1 MGTSGTL
8 RTQMHRGLRAVRT
21 KPIRLRI
28 LLASAIAALSGLLVI
43 LAAIAVGETGIE
55 TIHEEVGHSLAVL
68 ADQMQESLDRG
79 LFERSRE
86 ISTAAASLT
95 LLSLIDGPADA
106 QRRWLAARKELY
118 PEYSGLAILS
128 PDGRVLAAT
137 DPKLE
142 STDFSAKPWFKAA
155 TREATVGDI
164 REDDAFESPEL
175 AAGQTAH
182 FVDIAAPIRSE
193 TGETRGVLVASLDWT
208 WVKEI
213 HDSVFG
219 ATATGSPIE
228 IIVLN
233 RKGVPLIGPKAL
245 QGRVFDMSAI
255 DAAKAVG
262 NRFTIGPWPDEEQS
276 YVTGVAESDGYRS
289 FPGLRWTVLVRR
301 KVDGALAGASR
312 LQQDIVIWGAGLTLL
327 AAMAAWFLAGR
338 MAAPLLELA
347 DAAAKIR
354 RGEATE
360 IPQVGLYAEAA
371 TLAQSMRVLVSEL
384 QSRQHDLAEL
394 NASLESQVA
403 ERTRRL
409 AEQNVELEAAKVE
422 AETATAAKSRFL
434 ASASHDLRQ
443 PLHAMSL
450 FARALSRR
458 IEGEEARHLLA
469 QIELS
474 LASLRAMFD
483 ALLNVSRLD
492 AGLVVAQKAPVRLAE
507 LMEQVASSLRVDAE
521 SRGLSFRLRPL
532 DATISSDAAILEAMI
547 RNLGSNA
554 LKFTR
559 RGGILL
565 AARRRD
571 GAIAIEVYDTGPGI
585 DESQHAVIFRE
596 FQRANDQATGENDG
610 LGLGLSIV
618 RRYASLLGYRIE
630 LRSRPGRGSR
640 FSVLIPAAHELI
652 ASAAERRTAS
662 ARPAGNLDGK
672 HILVLDDDAA
682 IVSALVR
689 DLTDRGGAAR
699 GFTSAREAEQAMD
712 GTGWPDVAVVDFDL
726 RARESGPAFIARLA
740 RERGR
745 PIPTLILSGA
755 TDRATLTELVRS
767 GFPWMTKPAHP
778 DQIATAIRELGSP
791 RTEPHDRA
799 TGQIA

>member
-1 MGTSGTL
+1 VKI
-8 RTQMHRGLRAVRT
+8 R
-21 KPIRLRI
+21 PIRLRI
-28 LLASAIAALSGLLVI
+28 LLASAIAALASILVI
-43 LAAIAVGETGIE
+43 LAAIAVGESGIE

-86 ISTAAASLT
+86 ISTAASSLALQNIIGQT
-95 LLSLIDGPADA
+95 ADA
-106 QRRWLAARKELY
+106 QRRWLMARKALY
-118 PEYSGLAILS
+118 PEYSALAILS
-128 PDGRVLAAT
+128 PTGRVLAAT

-142 STDFSAKPWFKAA
+142 GGNLSSKPWFETA

-164 REDDAFESPEL
+164 REGDAFESPEL
-175 AAGQTAH
+175 AADKTAH
-182 FVDIAAPIRSE
+182 FVDIAAPIKSDSS
-193 TGETRGVLVASLDWT
+193 ETRGVLVASLDWT

-228 IIVLN
+228 IVVLS
-233 RKGVPLIGPKAL
+233 RRGVPLIGPKAL
-245 QGRVFDMSAI
+245 LGRVFDMKGI
-255 DAAKAVG
+255 DAAKAIG
-262 NRFTIGPWPDEEQS
+262 HRFTIGPWPDEGQS

-327 AAMAAWFLAGR
+327 AAMAAWFVAGR
-338 MAAPLLELA
+338 MAQPLLDLA
-347 DAAAKIR
+347 EAAAKIR
-354 RGEATE
+354 SGEATE
-360 IPQVGLYAEAA
+360 IPRIDLYAEAA
-371 TLAQSMRVLVSEL
+371 TLAQSLRVLVSEL

-394 NASLESQVA
+394 NASLETQVA
-403 ERTRRL
+403 ERTHRL
-409 AEQNVELEAAKVE
+409 AAQNIELEAAKIE

-458 IEGEEARHLLA
+458 IDGAEARHLLA

-474 LASLRAMFD
+474 LTSLRSMFD

-492 AGLVVAQKAPVRLAE
+492 AGLVVAHKAPVRLVT
-507 LMEQVASSLRVDAE
+507 LMQQVASSLRVDAE
-521 SRGLSFRLRPL
+521 SRGLAFRLHLL
-532 DATISSDAAILEAMI
+532 DATIFSDAAILESII

-565 AARRRD
+565 AARRR
-571 GAIAIEVYDTGPGI
+571 GGTIAIEVYDTGPGI

-596 FQRANDQATGENDG
+596 FERASDQASGENDG

-618 RRYASLLGYRIE
+618 RRYAGLLGYRIE
-630 LRSRPGRGSR
+630 LRSRVGRGSR
-640 FSVLIPAAHELI
+640 FSLLIPRGDEL
-652 ASAAERRTAS
+652 APVCDETSAPPMRQ
-662 ARPAGNLDGK
+662 AGHLDGTR
-672 HILVLDDDAA
+672 ILVLDDDAA

-689 DLTDRGGAAR
+689 DLSDRGGEAR
-699 GFTSAREAEQAMD
+699 GFTGTREAEHAMKD
-712 GTGWPDVAVVDFDL
+712 AFWPDAAVVDVDL
-726 RARESGPAFIARLA
+726 RGDETGPAFIARMA
-740 RERGR
+740 RENGR
-745 PIPTLILSGA
+745 TIPTLVLSGA
-755 TDRATLTELVRS
+755 TDRATLTELVRC
-767 GFPWMTKPAHP
+767 GFVWMTKPAHP
-778 DQIATAIRELGSP
+778 DQIAAAVQALGASRKPQLQMGTAS
-791 RTEPHDRA
+791 
-799 TGQIA
+799 

>member
-1 MGTSGTL
+1 VKA
-8 RTQMHRGLRAVRT
+8 R
-21 KPIRLRI
+21 PIRLRI

-86 ISTAAASLT
+86 ISTAATSLA
-95 LLSLIDGPADA
+95 LLDVISGPVDE
-106 QRRWLAARKELY
+106 RHRWLAARKAAY
-118 PEYSGLAILS
+118 PEYSDLAIVS
-128 PDGRVLAAT
+128 TEGRVLTAT
-137 DPKLE
+137 DPRLE
-142 STDFSAKPWFKAA
+142 GTDFSAKPWFKAA
-155 TREATVGDI
+155 LGQATVGDI
-164 REDDAFESPEL
+164 REDDAFESPDL
-175 AAGQTAH
+175 AAGKTAH
-182 FVDIAAPIRSE
+182 FVDIAAPIK
-193 TGETRGVLVASLDWT
+193 TDAGATRGVLVASLDWT

-219 ATATGSPIE
+219 ATASGSPIE
-228 IIVLN
+228 IVVLD
-233 RKGVPLIGPKAL
+233 RRGVPLIGPKAL
-245 QGRVFDMSAI
+245 QGKVFDMGSI
-255 DAAKAVG
+255 DAAKAVAS
-262 NRFTIGPWPDEEQS
+262 RFTIGPWPDEDQS
-276 YVTGVAESDGYRS
+276 YVTGIAESDGYRS

-312 LQQDIVIWGAGLTLL
+312 LQRDIVSWGAGLTLL

-338 MAAPLLELA
+338 MASPLLQLS
-347 DAAAKIR
+347 DAAARIR

-371 TLAQSMRVLVSEL
+371 NLAQSMRVLVSEL
-384 QSRQHDLAEL
+384 QSRQRDLAEL

-409 AEQNVELEAAKVE
+409 ADQNVELEQAKIE

-458 IEGEEARHLLA
+458 IDGDEARHLLT
-469 QIELS
+469 QIEQS

-492 AGLVVAQKAPVRLAE
+492 AGLVVAHKAPVCLAS

-521 SRGLSFRLRPL
+521 SRGLSFRLHPL
-532 DATISSDAAILEAMI
+532 NATISSDAAILEAII

-554 LKFTR
+554 LKFTSK
-559 RGGILL
+559 GGILL
-565 AARRRD
+565 AARRRGD
-571 GAIAIEVYDTGPGI
+571 AIAIEVYDTGPGI
-585 DESQHAVIFRE
+585 DESQHAEIFRE
-596 FQRANDQATGENDG
+596 FERASDQANGENDG

-630 LRSRPGRGSR
+630 LRSRLHRGSR
-640 FSVLIPAAHELI
+640 FSVLIPRAHELI
-652 ASAAERRTAS
+652 QTSTASPAIAERS
-662 ARPAGNLDGK
+662 PGSLDGMR
-672 HILVLDDDAA
+672 ILVLDDDAA

-689 DLTDRGGAAR
+689 DLSDRGGEAR
-699 GFTSAREAEQAMD
+699 GFTTVREAEAALN
-712 GTGWPDVAVVDFDL
+712 GTFWPDAAVVDFDL
-726 RARESGPAFIARLA
+726 RTTENGPAFIARMA
-740 RERGR
+740 RDRGR
-745 PIPTLILSGA
+745 EIPALILSGA
-755 TDRATLTELVRS
+755 TDRATLTELVHS
-767 GFPWMTKPAHP
+767 GFAWMTKPAHP
-778 DQIATAIRELGSP
+778 DQIASAIRDLKSTRQAP
-791 RTEPHDRA
+791 PTHA
-799 TGQIA
+799 TGRIS

>member
-1 MGTSGTL
+1 
-8 RTQMHRGLRAVRT
+8 
-21 KPIRLRI
+21 
-28 LLASAIAALSGLLVI
+28 LLASAIAVLSSLLVI

-95 LLSLIDGPADA
+95 LLNLVGGSEDA
-106 QRRWLAARKELY
+106 QHRWLAARKELY

-128 PDGRVLAAT
+128 PQGRVLTAT
-137 DPKLE
+137 DRKLE
-142 STDFSAKPWFKAA
+142 GADFSSKPWFKSA
-155 TREATVGDI
+155 TEAATVGDI
-164 REDDAFESPEL
+164 REDNAFLSPDL

-182 FVDIAAPIRSE
+182 FVDIAAPIRTD

-219 ATATGSPIE
+219 ATGSGSPIE
-228 IIVLN
+228 IIVLT
-233 RKGVPLIGPKAL
+233 RKGVPLIGPKVL
-245 QGRVFDMSAI
+245 QGKAFDMSRI
-255 DAAKAVG
+255 DAAKAAG
-262 NRFTIGPWPDEEQS
+262 QRFTIGPWPDEDQS

-338 MAAPLLELA
+338 MATPLLQLS

-360 IPQVGLYAEAA
+360 IPKIGLYAEAA
-371 TLAQSMRVLVSEL
+371 VLAQSMRVLVSEL

-409 AEQNVELEAAKVE
+409 AEQNVELEAAKIE

-458 IEGEEARHLLA
+458 IDGEEARHLLA

-474 LASLRAMFD
+474 LASLRSMFD

-492 AGLVVAQKAPVRLAE
+492 AGLVVAHNAPVHLAD
-507 LMEQVASSLRVDAE
+507 LMRQVASSLRVDAE
-521 SRGLSFRLRPL
+521 SRGLAFRLHPL
-532 DATISSDAAILEAMI
+532 DVIISSDAAILEAMI

-559 RGGILL
+559 SGGILL
-565 AARRRD
+565 AARQRGD
-571 GAIAIEVYDTGPGI
+571 WIAVEVYDTGPGI
-585 DESQHAVIFRE
+585 DESQHTDIFRE
-596 FQRANDQATGENDG
+596 FERTSDQATGENDG

-618 RRYASLLGYRIE
+618 RRYAGLLGCRIE
-630 LRSRPGRGSR
+630 LRSRLGHGSR
-640 FSVLIPAAHELI
+640 FSVLIPRDQEVAASMPSR
-652 ASAAERRTAS
+652 AM
-662 ARPAGNLDGK
+662 PAPKQAGDLGGK
-672 HILVLDDDAA
+672 RILVLDDDAF

-689 DLTDRGGAAR
+689 DLTDRGGEAR
-699 GFTSAREAEQAMD
+699 GFTTAHDAEAALS
-712 GTGWPDVAVVDFDL
+712 GGSYWPDAAVIDFDL
-726 RARESGPAFIARLA
+726 RADESGPAFIARMA
-740 RERGR
+740 GRRGR
-745 PIPTLILSGA
+745 PIPALVLSGA
-755 TDRATLTELVRS
+755 TDRAALTEFVRS
-767 GFPWMTKPAHP
+767 GFAWMTKPAHP
-778 DQIATAIRELGSP
+778 DMIAAAILDLALP
-791 RTEPHDRA
+791 RTQRERQL
-799 TGQIA
+799 TGHLG